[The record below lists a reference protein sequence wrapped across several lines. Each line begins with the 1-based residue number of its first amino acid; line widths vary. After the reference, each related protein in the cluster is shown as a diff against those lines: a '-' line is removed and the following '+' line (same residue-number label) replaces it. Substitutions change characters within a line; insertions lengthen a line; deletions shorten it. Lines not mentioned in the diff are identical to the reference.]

1 MGVRE
6 RRKRKE
12 KTKTPPKTDE
22 TKSTTVEK
30 PIPEEREVT
39 HKPEVIIKEKETTSS
54 TELNEEVVTEP
65 AVTLEVEEAIE
76 FLVPIWG
83 TTSDSEWM
91 YHIPPRDED
100 KELWAEE
107 WGDFLLQWTESK
119 KVHVMS
125 VATFIRDPPFN
136 EMLGKVDAF
145 RLIGNSLE
153 VKEVAKWL
161 DRKKRQLRVYWR
173 PLEEWA
179 DIVYQWAIKTGK
191 LSLDVKSIVIQEGE
205 ESFATLPEK
214 DILIV
219 LSIMVEKGLAEWVD
233 KKKGA
238 ITISV

>member
-12 KTKTPPKTDE
+12 KTKTPTKSDE
-22 TKSTTVEK
+22 TVPTAVES
-30 PIPEEREVT
+30 PIPEESKVT
-39 HKPEVIIKEKETTSS
+39 HKPEVVIKEKETPSA
-54 TELNEEVVTEP
+54 TEMTEEVVTEP

-76 FLVPIWG
+76 FLVPLWG
-83 TTSDSEWM
+83 TANESEWM
-91 YHIPPRDED
+91 YHIPPREED

-153 VKEVAKWL
+153 EKEVAKWL

-179 DIVYQWAIKTGK
+179 DIVYQWALDTGK

-205 ESFATLPEK
+205 ESFASLPEK
-214 DILIV
+214 DILMV
-219 LSIMVEKGLAEWVD
+219 LSIMVEKGLAEWVE

-238 ITISV
+238 IAITI

>member
-22 TKSTTVEK
+22 TTSKAAEK
-30 PIPEEREVT
+30 TITDESKVT
-39 HKPEVIIKEKETTSS
+39 HKPEVVIKEKEATSAA
-54 TELNEEVVTEP
+54 EVNEEVVTEP
-65 AVTLEVEEAIE
+65 TVTLEVEEAIE
-76 FLVPIWG
+76 FLVPLWG
-83 TTSDSEWM
+83 TAIESEWM
-91 YHIPPRDED
+91 YHIPPREED

-153 VKEVAKWL
+153 EKEVAKWL

-179 DIVYQWAIKTGK
+179 DIVYQWALETGK
-191 LSLDVKSIVIQEGE
+191 LSLDVKSIVIQEGK
-205 ESFATLPEK
+205 ESFSTLPEN
-214 DILIV
+214 DILMV
-219 LSIMVEKGLAEWVD
+219 LSIMVDKGFARWVK

-238 ITISV
+238 IAIEI